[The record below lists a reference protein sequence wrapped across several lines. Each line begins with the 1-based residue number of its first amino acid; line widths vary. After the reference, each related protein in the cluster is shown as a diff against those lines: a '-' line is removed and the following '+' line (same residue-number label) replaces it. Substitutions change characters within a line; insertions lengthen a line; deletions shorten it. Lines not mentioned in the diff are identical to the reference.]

1 MPINE
6 RTRYDYVQTTKALV
20 AVTGDS
26 LSTKPTSQ
34 CGCQKLDYFAYDQT
48 ARNKTPNFHTQELEM
63 NVLIAF

>member
-6 RTRYDYVQTTKALV
+6 KTRYDYVQRIKALV

-26 LSTKPTSQ
+26 LSTKPTDQ
-34 CGCQKLDYFAYDQT
+34 CGCQKLDYFAYDQI
-48 ARNKTPNFHTQELEM
+48 NQIKTQFLYSTMGM